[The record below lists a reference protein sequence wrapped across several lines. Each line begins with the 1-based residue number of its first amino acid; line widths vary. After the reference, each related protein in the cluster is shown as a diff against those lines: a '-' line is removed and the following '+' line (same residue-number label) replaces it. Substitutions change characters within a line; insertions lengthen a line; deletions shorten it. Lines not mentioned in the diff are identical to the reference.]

1 MDGERS
7 EKNNSRA
14 RHDGDIGLCGP
25 GLCRRVRLWN
35 QSGAF
40 PGGGRRWFGWTIGR
54 WRQTQT
60 QAAPQV
66 DPPQQDND
74 ALLKDV
80 PILVGSPTVIAS
92 PQGDEAIQ
100 GF

>member
-7 EKNNSRA
+7 EKNSSRA

-35 QSGAF
+35 QSGGFAV
-40 PGGGRRWFGWTIGR
+40 GGRRWFGWT
-54 WRQTQT
+54 T
-60 QAAPQV
+60 AVAP
-66 DPPQQDND
+66 DPNPSRTTSRSTTASND
-74 ALLKDV
+74 ALLKGV
-80 PILVGSPTVIAS
+80 PILVGSPTAIAS
-92 PQGDEAIQ
+92 PQGDEAIH